1 MSIDMYLSESQAQAS
16 SAATM
21 AESEAQAYEELE
33 QALTAFIGSSETLKG
48 QAYDSARSY
57 AEQVLHPL
65 VQGGK
70 MLSEAIGSAVQRFP
84 EAYVEQVSSESLKE
98 SELLADIQSLETAI
112 SEAEETMT
120 NLQKDEPSS
129 EGSVRLASYGAVIG
143 AATGA
148 KSALESK
155 LEKLRTFDR
164 TSPDLFS
171 DIATLQ
177 ALVDTGIGQLSSGWD
192 ASRGVYVLPADL
204 TWATQINTAVALKD
218 MKLTAEEQEYLNHL
232 MSQYGFDVETAKQI
246 IQVKRGIDKKFPDM
260 SQEEKDYLLLLLLGQ
275 TTTEYDNFLWHN
287 TAGNFRDYFN
297 NASDVEDAYK
307 ELGLTDEETKKL
319 VYNLRIQHEVT
330 SGAYDDYEHLSSEQ
344 RKNFKKS
351 AEKAY
356 GITMTD
362 TEFQEFWNE
371 KYSSFRAK
379 GNDEETSEGV
389 PGSGNNAD
397 FTHQSITMATHLKP
411 DFALAHLL
419 GGKDNA
425 EDLAGWEG
433 DTTTNAEKT
442 PSIGND
448 DYKSDLDA
456 VNIVERMKKNHQSY
470 LEASNN
476 YYHELESGKTNRA
489 DEFTNHQSL
498 DEVKDTIFRSL
509 VPQKVYQIAPDVWGT
524 KDRTEEESMTY
535 LKENYPE
542 SYNFIKSLEQ
552 SKGDL
557 NE

>member
-1 MSIDMYLSESQAQAS
+1 E
-16 SAATM
+16 
-21 AESEAQAYEELE
+21 
-33 QALTAFIGSSETLKG
+33 G
-48 QAYDSARSY
+48 
-57 AEQVLHPL
+57 
-65 VQGGK
+65 
-70 MLSEAIGSAVQRFP
+70 
-84 EAYVEQVSSESLKE
+84 EAYTNVKTYGSTVVTPLAKGFI
-98 SELLADIQSLETAI
+98 LLADAAKTDTQLLPDRYRSDVGSEDLDEDTLTAQISAYQSTIDANNTTLGKMEADDPNKSSVQSAVNDDTAEKGKLE
-112 SEAEETMT
+112 
-120 NLQKDEPSS
+120 
-129 EGSVRLASYGAVIG
+129 
-143 AATGA
+143 
-148 KSALESK
+148 
-155 LEKLRTFDR
+155 EKLRKLREYDAASSGFFD
-164 TSPDLFS
+164 
-171 DIATLQ
+171 DIA
-177 ALVDTGIGQLSSGWD
+177 
-192 ASRGVYVLPADL
+192 DL
-204 TWATQINTAVALKD
+204 ETNINTGLSQLQTDVAAFNGSFTIPSK
-218 MKLTAEEQEYLNHL
+218 KALNWTKAINTKWEKRTL
-232 MSQYGFDVETAKQI
+232 VMNYVNTYGFDIETAKQI
-246 IQVKRGIDKKFPDM
+246 IQVKQGIDKKFPDM

-297 NASDVEDAYK
+297 NVSDVEDAYK

-351 AEKAY
+351 AEEAY

-379 GNDEETSEGV
+379 GNDEETSKGV
-389 PGSGNNAD
+389 PGPGNNAD
-397 FTHQSITMATHLKP
+397 FTHQSMTMATHLKP

-448 DYKSDLDA
+448 DYKSDLDS
-456 VNIVERMKKNHQSY
+456 VNIVERMKKNNQSY
-470 LEASNN
+470 LEASND